1 MLGLAR
7 KEEVALED
15 MAEDLE
21 ELDTQ
26 YTLNSKGMG
35 ILVVAD
41 ILSEITTLAIV
52 ASTQIES
59 IMHK

>member
-21 ELDTQ
+21 ELDNQ